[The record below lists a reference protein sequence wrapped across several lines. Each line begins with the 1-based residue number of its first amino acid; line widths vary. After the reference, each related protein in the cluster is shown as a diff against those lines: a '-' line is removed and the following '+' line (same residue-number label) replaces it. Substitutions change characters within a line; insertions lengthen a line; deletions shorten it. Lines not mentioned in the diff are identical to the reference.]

1 MTEKGWKYSSGKEG
15 GGDKEDWGHSTP
27 ILVRQGGDTAFCG
40 FYGILGLRHSLVS
53 EAIWRH
59 CTDQPNQMQAEPSS
73 AGFGPKPEVGIGLY
87 FRKVSCDSS
96 RAGQSFT

>member
-15 GGDKEDWGHSTP
+15 GRGQGRLGTQHSHLRETGW
-27 ILVRQGGDTAFCG
+27 RQGGDTAFCG

-59 CTDQPNQMQAEPSS
+59 CTDQPNQMQAEP
-73 AGFGPKPEVGIGLY
+73 
-87 FRKVSCDSS
+87 
-96 RAGQSFT
+96 